1 MKIKAGNWPFATL
14 VPLPVS
20 VVLLK
25 VNCTPSASTDVRP
38 SVQLHD
44 TGPLISDSNLYCL
57 FASKQ
62 TGLIDKTKKAL
73 INIVR
78 VLF

>member
-1 MKIKAGNWPFATL
+1 MKIKAGNWPFATM

-20 VVLLK
+20 FGSLK

-44 TGPLISDSNLYCL
+44 TGPLSVKEERTVIGGVEL
-57 FASKQ
+57 AR
-62 TGLIDKTKKAL
+62 KTVVAATEEG
-73 INIVR
+73 
-78 VLF
+78 

>member
-1 MKIKAGNWPFATL
+1 MKIKAGNWPFATM

-20 VVLLK
+20 FGSLK
-25 VNCTPSASTDVRP
+25 VNCAPSATTDVRP

-44 TGPLISDSNLYCL
+44 KGTLISDSNLSCL

-62 TGLIDKTKKAL
+62 TGLLDKTKKAI